1 MLILYIR
8 VLSVPLQSGPEIFYI
23 CQWRWASWNVL
34 QEGKRSWL
42 VTQSEISDSSPTLAL
57 PGLSIPG
64 LPPRQLRGGTNFLFP
79 LLHFQLLTFLFSASF
94 SFEGHSNHQ
103 GRSWVQQIRAQGTHI
118 TSFTRPSV
126 PSASSA
132 FLAGH
137 CGLGASLSLAGSEF
151 NHLTPCCSAKV
162 CFAAQDCI
170 WQEQITN
177 AANWMLPVIYHPFYP
192 STLSLCSEFPFSIF
206 FECWREVTFSVPLH
220 LTPERRWI
228 FLRAILYVPYPHRK
242 EI

>member
-23 CQWRWASWNVL
+23 CQWRWASWNVP

-42 VTQSEISDSSPTLAL
+42 VTQWEISDSSPTLAL

-64 LPPRQLRGGTNFLFP
+64 LPPRQLQGGTNFLFP
-79 LLHFQLLTFLFSASF
+79 LLHFQLLLTFLFAAYLF
-94 SFEGHSNHQ
+94 SFEGHSNRQ
-103 GRSWVQQIRAQGTHI
+103 GRSWVQQIRAQGTRI

-137 CGLGASLSLAGSEF
+137 CSLGAFSFLSRVWIQPL
-151 NHLTPCCSAKV
+151 NTLLQC
-162 CFAAQDCI
+162 Q
-170 WQEQITN
+170 
-177 AANWMLPVIYHPFYP
+177 
-192 STLSLCSEFPFSIF
+192 STLCSTGLYMAGADYKCSQLDVANPLSTILFIQALCPCALNSPFLFFWSAEGKWPFLVLSI
-206 FECWREVTFSVPLH
+206 WLQRGGK
-220 LTPERRWI
+220 I
-228 FLRAILYVPYPHRK
+228 F
-242 EI
+242 